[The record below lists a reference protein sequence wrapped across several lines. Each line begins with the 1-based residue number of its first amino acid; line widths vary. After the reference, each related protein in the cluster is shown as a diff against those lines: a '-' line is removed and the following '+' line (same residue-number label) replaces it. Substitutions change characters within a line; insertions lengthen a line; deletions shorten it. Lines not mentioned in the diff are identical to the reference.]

1 MTMQQRSEINQS
13 SRALLPYYSAI
24 SLSAFLLFEIQ
35 LVLGKYFLPWFGG
48 TPAVWTTC
56 MFFFQTLLVAGYLYA
71 HIVAVRLAPRS
82 QAKLHF
88 TILLIALVS
97 VVLSAIVWHCP
108 LTPGSNWK
116 PVGPNRPFSNIVF
129 LLAISAGLPY
139 FLLSTTGPL
148 LQSWFAS
155 IYPKFSPYRLYALS
169 NLGSFAALLTY
180 PFLVEPW
187 LKLRMQAWL
196 WSAGFAVYV
205 LCCAYCARR
214 FLRSRGTASMTSV
227 LHNDRGQQN
236 IPSCPPKIGQRL
248 LWFSLAACGAL
259 LFLATTNQIC
269 QNIAVVPLLWILP
282 LSLYLLS
289 LVICFDKGKWYSRAI
304 LHPALA
310 LALVLAIFLVNGGA
324 LSRIV
329 VQISS
334 YSLIL
339 FVGCMVCHGEL
350 ARSKPAPS
358 YLTSFYLMIAAGGA
372 VGGLFVALIVP
383 HLFSFFWEYQLSLW
397 LSAFFMFVSLMADK
411 NSWLYCS
418 RWGLP
423 LVAVVTVVLPGSI
436 TLAMHGQIGIE
447 YGILVMVVFA
457 GVYVV
462 ARNSKTGMD
471 ESRARAIPFFVTMA
485 LSVLGSILFLSTRLQ
500 TQNSV
505 FASRNFYGVLT
516 VGELNRDQPEWRAY
530 SLNHGLVPHGFQF
543 RSEGKRSL
551 PTSYYGV
558 DSGIGKAI
566 AMLRQPVSGAAG
578 PNSLRIGVIGLG
590 VGTIAG
596 YAKPGDYVRFY
607 EINPEVVRIARDAQY
622 FTYLRD
628 CPAELDIVV
637 GDARLSLER
646 ERSQDSQ
653 EKLDLLA
660 IDAFS
665 GDAPPVH
672 VFTEEAFQIYMNRIK
687 PNGIIAAHITN
698 TYLDLRSVLKGIAE
712 RLGVNYAFVHSDGD
726 GKITRYSDWVLLSK
740 RPELP
745 GDLLSENQSRQHL
758 FQAERLWTDD
768 YSNLFHA
775 LR

>member
-1 MTMQQRSEINQS
+1 MITLERAEIQQS
-13 SRALLPYYSAI
+13 SRVLLPYCSAI
-24 SLSAFLLFEIQ
+24 FLSAFLLFEVQ
-35 LVLGKYFLPWFGG
+35 LLLAKYFLPWFGG

-56 MFFFQTLLVAGYLYA
+56 MFFFQTLLVGGYLYA
-71 HIVAVRLAPRS
+71 HVVAVRLTPKS
-82 QAKLHF
+82 QSRLHL
-88 TILLIALVS
+88 TVLLIALVA
-97 VVLSAIVWHCP
+97 VVLSAIAWHCP
-108 LTPGSNWK
+108 LMPGSNWRPMGPEH
-116 PVGPNRPFSNIVF
+116 PVWNIV
-129 LLAISAGLPY
+129 LLLSISASVPY

-148 LQSWFAS
+148 LQSWFANT
-155 IYPKFSPYRLYALS
+155 YPEFPPYRLYALS

-214 FLRSRGTASMTSV
+214 FSSSRVTASVTNV
-227 LHNDRGQQN
+227 LRNDRSQQN
-236 IPSCPPKIGQRL
+236 TSSSPTIGKHL

-304 LHPALA
+304 FHPALA
-310 LALVLAIFLVNGGA
+310 LVLVLAIFLLNGGA

-329 VQISS
+329 VQIIS
-334 YSLIL
+334 YSVIL

-350 ARSKPAPS
+350 ARSKPAPHF
-358 YLTSFYLMIAAGGA
+358 LTSFYLMIAVGGA

-397 LSAFFMFVSLMADK
+397 LAALLMFVSLMADK
-411 NSWLYCS
+411 DSWLYCS

-423 LVAVVTVVLPGSI
+423 AVAVATVVLPGSI
-436 TLAMHGQIGIE
+436 ELAMHGQIGIE
-447 YGILVMVVFA
+447 YGMLVLAVFA
-457 GVYVV
+457 AVYVV
-462 ARNSKTGMD
+462 ARKSKVGMD
-471 ESRARAIPFFVTMA
+471 RSRARAVPFFVTTA
-485 LSVLGSILFLSTRLQ
+485 VLVLGFILFLSTRLQ

-505 FASRNFYGVLT
+505 FAARNFYGVLT
-516 VGELNRDQPEWRAY
+516 VGELNQDQPEWRAY
-530 SLNHGLVPHGFQF
+530 TLNHGLVPHGFQF
-543 RSEGKRSL
+543 RAEGKRNL

-566 AMLRQPVSGAAG
+566 AMLREPVTASAG
-578 PNSLRIGVIGLG
+578 PNSLRMGIIGLG
-590 VGTIAG
+590 VGTLAA
-596 YAKPGDYVRFY
+596 YAKPGDYIRFY

-637 GDARLSLER
+637 GDARLSLEK
-646 ERSQDSQ
+646 EQSQDSP
-653 EKLDLLA
+653 ERLDLLA

-672 VFTEEAFQIYMNRIK
+672 VFTEEAFRIYMNRIK
-687 PNGIIAAHITN
+687 PDGIIAAHITN
-698 TYLDLRSVLKGIAE
+698 TYLDLTPVMQSIAE
-712 RLGVNYAFVHSDGD
+712 RLRVNYAFVHSDGD
-726 GKITRYSDWVLLSK
+726 GKITKYSDWVLLSK
-740 RPELP
+740 RPTLF
-745 GDLLSENQSRQHL
+745 GDLVLENRSQQQ
-758 FQAERLWTDD
+758 QARSVRLWTDD
-768 YSNLFHA
+768 YSNLFQVM
-775 LR
+775 R